1 MNKNKTVRWGIA
13 GLGSIAQR
21 FAFDLKNNV
30 NNAELYAV
38 SSRSQE
44 RADKF
49 ANEFACQTAYGDY
62 KSLAENPHVDV
73 VYVATIHP
81 CHKELVA
88 LFLAHNKHVFV
99 EKPAFTNVKDWDEM
113 LNLAKSK
120 NLLLIEAMK
129 SVTFPA
135 YRELLK
141 FIKSHNLAITC
152 IEASFGTK
160 NEFNNTNRLFDPKQ
174 CGGATLDVGVYPL
187 WLYVDICRQL
197 NIPLQKPLVNITRDN
212 PISAVDEMVYFV
224 FNTKVQGNLSAS
236 ITRNLPSKAVLSGP
250 NVEIII
256 HEKWWNPQIIE
267 ITHYGAKQ
275 KIEIDSTG
283 ESFEFEIEHISTLI
297 LTNKLESDVIPHANS
312 RAVIEIMEQ
321 ALIANGYQHLVTA
334 QNV

>member
-13 GLGSIAQR
+13 GLGRIAQR

-49 ANEFACQTAYGDY
+49 ANEFECKTAYGNY

-73 VYVATIHP
+73 IYVATIHP
-81 CHKELVA
+81 YHKELVA

-135 YRELLK
+135 YRELLRL
-141 FIKSHNLAITC
+141 IKSHNLAITR

-160 NEFNNTNRLFDPKQ
+160 NEFNSTNRLFDPEQ
-174 CGGATLDVGVYPL
+174 SGGATLDVGVYPL
-187 WLYVDICRQL
+187 WLYADICREL
-197 NIPLQKPLVNITRDN
+197 NIPLHKPSVNITQDN
-212 PISAVDEMVYFV
+212 KVSAVDEMVSFV
-224 FNTKVQGNLSAS
+224 FDGEVQGSLSAS

-250 NVEIII
+250 DVEIII
-256 HEKWWNPQIIE
+256 HEKWWNPQMIE
-267 ITHYGAKQ
+267 ITHHGTKQ
-275 KIEIDSTG
+275 KIEIESKG

-297 LTNKLESDVIPHANS
+297 LTNKLDSVVIPHANS

-321 ALIANGYQHLVTA
+321 ALVANGYQHLVSVQST
-334 QNV
+334 